1 MGNPSS
7 EDSPKERKSTHTRV
21 IELIHGRGHENIRG
35 THGSTFEITKDKEL
49 TERGGCIVTMA
60 ASKSMADLS
69 YDFKKN
75 LCNDDA
81 RLTIIFEA
89 NGLKEIAVAMGSKEL
104 TLENPKDLVIR
115 KSNFICDRTL
125 AIRSNKAAIDFN
137 RSFID
142 LMQDPNMNVKIE
154 LIVERGY

>member
-1 MGNPSS
+1 
-7 EDSPKERKSTHTRV
+7 
-21 IELIHGRGHENIRG
+21 
-35 THGSTFEITKDKEL
+35 
-49 TERGGCIVTMA
+49 
-60 ASKSMADLS
+60 MADLS